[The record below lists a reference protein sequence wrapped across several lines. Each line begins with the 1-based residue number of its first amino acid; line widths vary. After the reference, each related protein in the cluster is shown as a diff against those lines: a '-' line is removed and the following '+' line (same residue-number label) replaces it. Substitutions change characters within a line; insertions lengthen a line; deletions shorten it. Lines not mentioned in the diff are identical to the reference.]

1 MNTLTAAMNKS
12 ATMNTPTASS
22 THSLPSPTPQSGRM
36 EWLDAMRGFTMI
48 LVVAYHVAQFGFE
61 ESEKTSASLP
71 FLVLF
76 RMPLFFFV
84 SGFLA
89 YKSRWVW
96 TMSSY
101 GSLVWKK
108 VKVQVLP
115 ALVFLCVYLVLR
127 GRLPFAEGFVHC
139 MQSPTKGGYW
149 FTWVLLQMFALYY
162 TVAAVASRWGK
173 RTEDFSIAVLWLA
186 TLFAYL
192 SLYMPQT
199 FGKWYKTDFMMYSS
213 IYETL
218 KFLHFFLLG
227 NIVHRHWHRTQR
239 LFDTRYFF
247 PLIAVIAFLSCADI
261 FKWHYLNGQWT
272 NLPKTLAMYSL
283 LALVIMFFRHYQQ
296 SFTTARPTGRVL
308 QYIGTRTLDIYLLH
322 FILLP
327 RLPLIGSWLDAHQP
341 NFVVD
346 IVLAVAVA
354 AIVIAFCLLISN
366 VLRVSPLFSQYLFGR
381 KR

>member
-1 MNTLTAAMNKS
+1 
-12 ATMNTPTASS
+12 
-22 THSLPSPTPQSGRM
+22 
-36 EWLDAMRGFTMI
+36 
-48 LVVAYHVAQFGFE
+48 
-61 ESEKTSASLP
+61 
-71 FLVLF
+71 
-76 RMPLFFFV
+76 
-84 SGFLA
+84 
-89 YKSRWVW
+89 
-96 TMSSY
+96 
-101 GSLVWKK
+101 
-108 VKVQVLP
+108 
-115 ALVFLCVYLVLR
+115 
-127 GRLPFAEGFVHC
+127 

-192 SLYMPQT
+192 SLYMPHT

-322 FILLP
+322 LILLP
-327 RLPLIGSWLDAHQP
+327 RLPNIGSWLDAHQP